1 MRKVPATCDS
11 QCRTDLGRGRT
22 PVNAAQARGLR
33 LTDILIWRRAAD
45 AVRFPWCAR
54 YATSGKIGWRR
65 VLAMLGRSQQP
76 GEEHMV
82 SRRVFMAM
90 AAASL
95 AAPRLASAQ
104 LPAAGKVALYANVGA
119 DLTHYDVDVDGMIL
133 TPRETVTLPASVQ
146 YAWPHASHRYLYVAS
161 SNSQPGTG
169 PTGTEHH
176 VTAFAI
182 DPATGALTKHGE
194 PIRLPVRP
202 IHTST
207 DIPSENIL
215 VAFNNPSSVRVYRI
229 NKDFPPGEEVPQP
242 GPIDAGI
249 YAHQVRVTPDN
260 RLAILVTRG
269 NEGTSAKPED
279 PGALKVF
286 DYKGGVQS
294 NEVSVAPNGG
304 RDFGPRHLDFHPT
317 KPWIYVSIETQNQMM
332 MFPLDNGRVAPTPA
346 FVAGT
351 LSEPNN
357 IRARQAAGTVHVH
370 PNGRFVY
377 GANRAEQTEDYRGQ
391 KVFKGGENGIV
402 VFAIDPATGEL
413 KPIQHIETQG
423 IHPRTFHID
432 PSGRM
437 LVAEHNLP
445 VKVRD
450 GDAIKTVMAGLSVLR
465 IGDDGKLTF
474 VRKYDIDV
482 GDKTMFWMGMVP
494 LPG

>member
-1 MRKVPATCDS
+1 
-11 QCRTDLGRGRT
+11 
-22 PVNAAQARGLR
+22 
-33 LTDILIWRRAAD
+33 
-45 AVRFPWCAR
+45 
-54 YATSGKIGWRR
+54 
-65 VLAMLGRSQQP
+65 
-76 GEEHMV
+76 MV
-82 SRRVFMAM
+82 SRRELLSM
-90 AAASL
+90 AAATL
-95 AAPRLASAQ
+95 AVPRLAAAQ
-104 LPAAGKVALYANVGA
+104 SPASGKVALYANVGA
-119 DLTHYDVDVDGMIL
+119 DLTHYDVDVGGMAL
-133 TPRETVTLPASVQ
+133 AKRETVTLPASVQ
-146 YAWPHASHRYLYVAS
+146 YAWPHASRRYLYVAS
-161 SNSQPGTG
+161 SSSQPGTG

-182 DPATGALTKHGE
+182 DPATGALKKHGE
-194 PIRLPVRP
+194 AIRLPVRP
-202 IHTST
+202 IHMST

-229 NKDFPPGEEVPQP
+229 NKDFTPGEEVPQP

-260 RLAILVTRG
+260 KLAILVARG
-269 NEGTSAKPED
+269 NEGTPTKPED

-286 DYKGGVQS
+286 DYKDGVLS

-304 RDFGPRHLDFHPT
+304 KEFGPRHLDFHPT
-317 KPWIYVSIETQNQMM
+317 KPWVYVSIETQNQMM
-332 MFPLDNGRVAPTPA
+332 MFPIENGRLASTPS

-351 LSEPNN
+351 LAEPNN

-377 GANRAEQTEDYRGQ
+377 GANRAEQTEDYQGQ

-402 VFAIDPATGEL
+402 VFAIDPATGEP
-413 KPIQHIETQG
+413 KRIQNIETRG

-437 LVAEHNLP
+437 LIAEHNLP
-445 VKVRD
+445 LKVRD
-450 GDAIKTVMAGLSVLR
+450 GDQVRTVMAGLSVLR
-465 IGDDGKLTF
+465 IGDDGKLEF

-494 LPG
+494 LPA